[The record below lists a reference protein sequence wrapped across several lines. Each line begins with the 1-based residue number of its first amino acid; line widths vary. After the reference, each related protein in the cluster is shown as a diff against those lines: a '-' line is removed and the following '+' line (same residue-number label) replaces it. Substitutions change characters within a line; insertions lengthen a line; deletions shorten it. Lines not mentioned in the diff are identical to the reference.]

1 MDVVINNHKN
11 PKRRSQSSELLQ
23 TKRQP
28 KLSLSKWIKKFKV
41 ITNMAAT
48 TVQQQNVTDF
58 LSKKQKESSKDL
70 VTEWATLEELHN
82 KK

>member
-1 MDVVINNHKN
+1 
-11 PKRRSQSSELLQ
+11 
-23 TKRQP
+23 
-28 KLSLSKWIKKFKV
+28 
-41 ITNMAAT
+41 MAAT